1 MKIQFVNKVKGVK
14 GIVPA
19 MYEAHYLG
27 FEDIEERGY
36 QTEDME
42 EKIALLFEIVT
53 PEHQV
58 VSYKV
63 RPFISRGKK
72 TSKLASFLDMVYE
85 SAKLC
90 SSTDEVYSV
99 FNALFGRKFI
109 VGIGVTNSG
118 WNTVTSVAL
127 APSEKKIT
135 KEEATEE
142 ATRALDDDIP
152 LFEEDELEDLGVPA

>member
-1 MKIQFVNKVKGVK
+1 MKIQFVNKVKGIK
-14 GIVPA
+14 GITPA

-42 EKIALLFEIVT
+42 EKIALLFELVT

-58 VSYKV
+58 VPYKV

-72 TSKLASFLDMVYE
+72 PSKLASFLDMVYE
-85 SAKLC
+85 NAKLC
-90 SSTDEVYSV
+90 STTDEVYAV

-109 VGIGVTNSG
+109 IQIGVTDSG

-127 APSEKKIT
+127 APSEKKVT

-152 LFEEDELEDLGVPA
+152 LFEEESLEDEGVPA